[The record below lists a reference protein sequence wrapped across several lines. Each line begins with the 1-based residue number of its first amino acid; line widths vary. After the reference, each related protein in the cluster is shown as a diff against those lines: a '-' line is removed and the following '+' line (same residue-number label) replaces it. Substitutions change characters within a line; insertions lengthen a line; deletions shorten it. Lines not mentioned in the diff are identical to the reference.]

1 MFLFLLKPFYRSVE
15 AVFNLFQ
22 IHSLSYGMN
31 DSIQVFYSILSDT
44 ARPQDSKKFS
54 QRISA

>member
-1 MFLFLLKPFYRSVE
+1 MFFFLLKPFYRNLE
-15 AVFNLFQ
+15 TGFNLFK

-44 ARPQDSKKFS
+44 ARPQYSKKFS